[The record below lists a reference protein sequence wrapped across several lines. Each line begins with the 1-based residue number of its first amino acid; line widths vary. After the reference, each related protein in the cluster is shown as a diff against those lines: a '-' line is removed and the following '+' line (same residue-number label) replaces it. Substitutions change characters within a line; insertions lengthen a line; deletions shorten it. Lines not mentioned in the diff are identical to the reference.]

1 MASPCIISYGG
12 KDYSYDEFAAMLHDG
27 LLNELSANGDIS
39 VKPQSKADRVIG
51 ILDNLKID
59 TKNTLGAFG
68 IAPVV
73 WNGAIDTLK
82 AAIKAGVNISKAVDN
97 FIKDLKSSG
106 EKFNEQDVRDYIENE
121 VQKNAEPTQLNPP
134 KGMAVR
140 RFNNQALN
148 EFPELQSMMTE
159 DGLYYTKMPNNVSVE
174 QAKAIIDYFGDS
186 AVEEFSNMDNSMP
199 PAVRT
204 ALGQMLIK
212 KMVADGDARKAV
224 AILDTMAKAATNAAQ
239 MLQAL
244 SMYAN
249 LGPEGWLIKA
259 NKVVNEQAKRQK
271 NRSKSKRSKIK
282 DAITSANT
290 QAAEAV
296 VEKLAERIEQETTI
310 QPTNSAQPKEYG
322 ENNKIVSKKRYNE
335 LKNKLKGK
343 LFSNIDPDLVELAVF
358 HVEAS
363 GRKFGDYAKNMI
375 KDLGTKVKPYL
386 NALYDRAKVQLSGQ
400 YNDFSTED
408 EIQEAFDNI
417 IGPNVKKALKDQG
430 VNINKIITE
439 HFTLYDAAKEK
450 LADKFVNQL
459 GFTGPDA
466 RSLEAAVNREFD
478 RLATEAKTK
487 AIGKILGPSLNPKK
501 DRALTEQLVQMSNM
515 GVVSDADIMD
525 AFTQKMGWPTLSA
538 NNIQQITDL
547 ANQISTA
554 PPGIKQNRLLSQ
566 MNTML
571 ANMNG
576 IDWKSL
582 PMAIWYANVLSG
594 PMTQLVNI
602 VSNITN
608 SAFSFGISA
617 AKNIKNPMMTP
628 MMAKAWGNGFYK
640 GLFEG
645 WDVLKTG
652 YTTSREQVEDL
663 PILELLS
670 KYNPVSYLKYVR
682 RAMVAVDTV
691 MYNASKEQRMWEWAA
706 KTAMEE
712 GTDIT
717 ESIKKRAAA
726 VLARTDTSTKDAVSK
741 AESEYQQELTAL
753 KALNLPKSEFNK
765 KDNQLRRDRRRRAY
779 EIIEQN
785 SREDVVYEA
794 KDYAAR
800 TTYNFEPEGLLGLA
814 SRSIASFSRGFPP
827 FKLIVP
833 FTNVVANVANIAID
847 YTPWGFV
854 RGFKGGSATGLGRK
868 NWEELSPM
876 QKNDVRNELVLK
888 ALLGT
893 TSMFT
898 LLALTGDDDDEKDP
912 AKKSKIEIT
921 ANGTGDYKK
930 NAIIAEKTGWQPY
943 SVRIGEKW
951 YSYQYSP
958 LIVVFA
964 LIGNYRDSEKY
975 KDMPEKEKLERWALA
990 ALQTKN
996 VFLDLTF
1003 LKGLNTFSQ
1012 ALFSSSDPDNMME
1025 KASES
1030 LLGTAKGF
1038 VLPNFYTQMAKE
1050 VEKAYNMPIKEVRR
1064 TLLGS
1069 ILKDIPVAR
1078 DMYQNKVNLFGE
1090 LITPDTD
1097 KFVSDVK
1104 HNDIVDLFIEKKY
1117 IPTMPSMTRTQI
1129 LDPKTDEMRLMTEE
1143 EYFVFAKT
1151 RGQYL
1156 LKEMTIELQLLKGYT
1171 NEEFLNEIKAIE
1183 DEATAEGREKAEA
1196 LSMR

>member
-27 LLNELSANGDIS
+27 LLAELNTNGDIS
-39 VKPQSKADRVIG
+39 VKPQSKADRLIG

-68 IAPVV
+68 IAPVI
-73 WNGAIDTLK
+73 WNAAIDTLK
-82 AAIKAGVNISKAVDN
+82 ASIKAGTNIAKAVDS
-97 FIKDLKSSG
+97 FIKELKDSG
-106 EKFNEQDVRDYIENE
+106 EKFNEKDVRDYIENE
-121 VQKNAEPTQLNPP
+121 VQKNAAPTELKAP
-134 KGMAVR
+134 KGMEVR
-140 RFNNQALN
+140 RFNRQALK
-148 EFPELQSMMTE
+148 EFPELQSMMTDE
-159 DGLYYTKMPNNVSVE
+159 GLYYTKMPNNVSVE
-174 QAKAIIDYFGDS
+174 QAKAIMDYYGDS
-186 AVEEFSNMDNSMP
+186 ALDELKNLDNGMP
-199 PAVRT
+199 PAVRG
-204 ALGQMLIK
+204 ALGQLIIK
-212 KMVADGDARKAV
+212 KMVADGNAKGAV
-224 AILDTMAKAATNAAQ
+224 AALDTMAKAATNAAQ
-239 MLQAL
+239 MLQTL

-259 NKVVNEQAKRQK
+259 NKTVNEQAKRQK
-271 NRSKSKRSKIK
+271 NRTKSKRAKIK

-310 QPTNSAQPKEYG
+310 QPNKSEQPKEYG

-335 LKNKLKGK
+335 LKNRLKGK
-343 LFSNIDPDLVELAVF
+343 LFSNIDPDLIELAVF

-363 GRKFGDYAKNMI
+363 GRKFGEFAKNMV

-386 NALYDRAKVQLSGQ
+386 TALYDRAKVQLAGQ
-400 YNDFSTED
+400 YNDFSAED

-439 HFTLYDAAKEK
+439 HFTVYDAAKES
-450 LADKFVNQL
+450 LAQKFINQV

-466 RSLEAAVNREFD
+466 KSLEAAVNREFD
-478 RLATEAKTK
+478 RLASEAKAK
-487 AIGKILGPSLNPKK
+487 AISKILGPSINPKK
-501 DRALTEQLVQMSNM
+501 DKALTEQLVQMSNM

-525 AFTQKMGWPTLSA
+525 AFADKMGWPTLTA
-538 NNIQQITDL
+538 NNIQQITAL

-571 ANMNG
+571 SNMNG

-617 AKNIKNPMMTP
+617 VKNIKNPMIAP
-628 MMAKAWGNGFYK
+628 MMAKAWGNGFYR

-652 YTTSREQVEDL
+652 YTSSREQVEDL

-670 KYNPVSYLKYVR
+670 KYNPISYLKYVR

-726 VLARTDTSTKDAVSK
+726 VLARTDTATQAAVTQ
-741 AESEYQQELTAL
+741 AESEYQQELAAL
-753 KALNLPKSEFNK
+753 RVSNLPKSEFNK
-765 KDNQLRRDRRRRAY
+765 QHDQIKRDRRRRVY

-912 AKKSKIEIT
+912 SKKSKIEIT

-930 NAIIAEKTGWQPY
+930 NAIISEKTGWQPY
-943 SVRIGEKW
+943 SIRVGNKW

-958 LIVVFA
+958 LIVVFG
-964 LIGNYRDSEKY
+964 LIGNYRDAEKY

-1012 ALFSSSDPDNMME
+1012 ALFSTNDPDNMME

-1030 LLGTAKGF
+1030 LLGTVKGF

-1050 VEKAYNMPIKEVRR
+1050 IEKAYSMPIKEVRR
-1064 TLLGS
+1064 TLMGS

-1078 DMYQNKVNLFGE
+1078 DMYQDKVNLFGE

-1097 KFVSDVK
+1097 KFVSEVK
-1104 HNDIVDLFIEKKY
+1104 HDAIVDMFIEKKY
-1117 IPTMPSMTRTQI
+1117 IPSMPSMTKTQI
-1129 LDPKTDEMRLMTEE
+1129 LDPKTDEMRLMTQE
-1143 EYFVFAKT
+1143 EYFVFAKA

-1156 LKEMTIELQLLKGYT
+1156 LKEINIEFQQLNGYA
-1171 NEEFLNEIKAIE
+1171 NEEFQAEIKLIE